1 VDPLITCENLVKI
14 YKVIDLEVVALQG
27 LDLTVRSGELL
38 AIVGASGS
46 GKSTLLNILG
56 GLDRPSAGR
65 VRVNGRDLLKLSDR
79 ELDRYRRTEVGFV
92 WQQTGRN
99 LMPYLTARE
108 NVELP
113 MTVAGMGFRE
123 KRAWSQEL
131 LEIVGLWE
139 HRSHRLGQLSGGQQQ
154 RVAIALALANK
165 PKLLLGDEPT
175 GEVDT
180 ATAQEIL
187 ALFQELDNSY
197 GLTTI
202 IVTHD
207 PQIARVA
214 DRVVTI
220 RDGRTSSE
228 AVRRVAEVEAALI
241 KGVDGDAAPPTDGA
255 GAIVLDEY
263 TVVDAAG
270 RLQIPPELREAMGI
284 GERVTLEATEDG
296 VLIRP
301 AAGNRPASG
310 RPQAA
315 IDNDDLRQ
323 DEPPKARRRKLPRWP
338 WRKNT

>member
-1 VDPLITCENLVKI
+1 MEALINCENLVKI
-14 YKVIDLEVVALQG
+14 YKVVDLEVVALQG
-27 LDLTVRSGELL
+27 LDLTVQPGELL

-65 VRVNGRDLLKLSDR
+65 VTIEGRNLLKLSNG
-79 ELDRYRRTEVGFV
+79 ELDRYRRLEVGFV

-99 LMPYLTARE
+99 LIPYLTARE
-108 NVELP
+108 NIELP
-113 MTVAGMGFRE
+113 MTVAGMGLRE
-123 KRAWSQEL
+123 KRGWSQEL
-131 LEIVGLWE
+131 LEMVGLWD
-139 HRSHRLGQLSGGQQQ
+139 HRRHRLAQLSGGQQQ
-154 RVAIALALANK
+154 RVAIALALANR

-187 ALFQELDNSY
+187 ALFEHMSVEY

-220 RDGRTSSE
+220 RDGRMSSE
-228 AVRRVAEVEAALI
+228 AVRRVADVEAALA
-241 KGVDGDAAPPTDGA
+241 GGMVVTAETGDEAQALMPLEEF
-255 GAIVLDEY
+255 I
-263 TVVDAAG
+263 VVDDAG
-270 RLQIPPELREAMGI
+270 RLQIPPELREKTGI
-284 GERVTLEATEDG
+284 GQRVTLESTEDG

-301 AAGNRPASG
+301 VAKRPDSAV
-310 RPQAA
+310 PAVQPV
-315 IDNDDLRQ
+315 Q
-323 DEPPKARRRKLPRWP
+323 DEPPPKATRRGLRRWLG
-338 WRKNT
+338 R

>member
-1 VDPLITCENLVKI
+1 MDALITCENLVKI
-14 YKVIDLEVVALQG
+14 YKVVDLEVVALQG
-27 LDLTVRSGELL
+27 LDLVVRPSELL

-65 VRVNGRDLLKLSDR
+65 VTINGRNLLKLSNG
-79 ELDRYRRTEVGFV
+79 ELDRYRRLEVGFV

-99 LMPYLTARE
+99 LIPYLTARE

-113 MTVAGMGFRE
+113 MTVAGVGLRE

-131 LEIVGLWE
+131 LEMVGLWE
-139 HRSHRLGQLSGGQQQ
+139 HRRHRLAQLSGGQQQ
-154 RVAIALALANK
+154 RVAIALALANR
-165 PKLLLGDEPT
+165 PKILLGDEPT

-180 ATAQEIL
+180 ATAKDIL
-187 ALFQELDNSY
+187 ALFEHMSAEY

-228 AVRRVAEVEAALI
+228 AVRRVADVEAALAESAAI
-241 KGVDGDAAPPTDGA
+241 RAEMEGDQLHS
-255 GAIVLDEY
+255 ILLEEFI
-263 TVVDAAG
+263 VVDDAG
-270 RLQIPPELREAMGI
+270 RLQIPADLREMSGI
-284 GERVTLEATEDG
+284 GQRVTLESTEEG

-301 AAGNRPASG
+301 AAGRSASVV
-310 RPQAA
+310 AA
-315 IDNDDLRQ
+315 VQPLQ
-323 DEPPKARRRKLPRWP
+323 DEPPPKPTRRSLRRWFG
-338 WRKNT
+338 RGKE

>member
-1 VDPLITCENLVKI
+1 MMEPLIICENLVKI

-27 LDLTVRSGELL
+27 LDLTVQPGELL

-65 VRVNGRDLLKLSDR
+65 VSVNGRNLLKLSDR
-79 ELDRYRRTEVGFV
+79 ELDEYRRTEVGFV

-99 LMPYLTARE
+99 LIAYLTARE
-108 NVELP
+108 NIELP
-113 MTVAGMGFRE
+113 MTVAGMDFRE

-131 LEIVGLWE
+131 LEMVGLWE
-139 HRSHRLGQLSGGQQQ
+139 HRNHRLAQLSGGQQQ

-165 PKLLLGDEPT
+165 PRLLLGDEPT

-180 ATAQEIL
+180 VTARDIL
-187 ALFQELDNSY
+187 ALFRKMNERY

-228 AVRRVAEVEAALI
+228 AIRRVSEVEAALAQSGI
-241 KGVDGDAAPPTDGA
+241 AADPGSPAAA
-255 GAIVLDEY
+255 GALLEEY

-270 RLQIPPELREAMGI
+270 RLQIPPELREKAGI
-284 GERVTLEATEDG
+284 GERVTLETADG
-296 VLIRP
+296 GLLIRP
-301 AAGNRPASG
+301 AADRGPSPAVVG
-310 RPQAA
+310 ALA
-315 IDNDDLRQ
+315 Q
-323 DEPPKARRRKLPRWP
+323 DEPSGDSSRGIRRWLRRRRA
-338 WRKNT
+338 

>member
-1 VDPLITCENLVKI
+1 MEALITCENLVKI
-14 YKVIDLEVVALQG
+14 YKVVDLEVVALQG
-27 LDLTVRSGELL
+27 LDLMVQSGELL

-65 VRVNGRDLLKLSDR
+65 VTVNGRNLLKLSNGD
-79 ELDRYRRTEVGFV
+79 LDRYRRLEVGFV

-99 LMPYLTARE
+99 LLSYLTARE
-108 NVELP
+108 NIELP
-113 MTVAGMGFRE
+113 MTVAGMGLRE

-131 LEIVGLWE
+131 LEMVGLWE
-139 HRSHRLGQLSGGQQQ
+139 HRRHRLAQLSGGQQQ

-180 ATAQEIL
+180 ATAKEIL
-187 ALFQELDNSY
+187 ALFEHMSVEY

-220 RDGRTSSE
+220 RDGRMSSE
-228 AVRRVAEVEAALI
+228 AVRRVADVEAALVE
-241 KGVDGDAAPPTDGA
+241 GVASAASSDGEQTLA
-255 GAIVLDEY
+255 GQLEEY
-263 TVVDAAG
+263 IVVDDAG
-270 RLQIPPELREAMGI
+270 RLQIPLELREKTGI
-284 GERVTLEATEDG
+284 GQRVMLESTEEG

-301 AAGNRPASG
+301 VTNRLGDIPPAAVAMQEEP
-310 RPQAA
+310 
-315 IDNDDLRQ
+315 
-323 DEPPKARRRKLPRWP
+323 PPKATRRGLWRWLG
-338 WRKNT
+338 RDKE